1 MEDEKQEFQDELQS
15 HNDPVENWPIQKL
28 KKEAE
33 DDGGIG
39 QAQERDDIGIE

>member
-1 MEDEKQEFQDELQS
+1 MEDEKQEFQEELQN
-15 HNDPVENWPIQKL
+15 HNDPIENWTIQKL